1 MPPESYFTSAAV
13 CRRGHVATSDLNRR
27 AHGEWLQHCTVCGAE
42 VLSWCPHCG
51 TRIKGRHIAPAVGAT
66 YVPPEFCDFCGGP
79 FPWVGREGRIY
90 ELENRLLA
98 TEGLDPAIAG
108 RLRDWL
114 DALAAMGPDDYGS
127 AKEVELW
134 QRIRASAPTLWENL
148 GATEH

>member
-1 MPPESYFTSAAV
+1 MPSESYFTSAAV

-66 YVPPEFCDFCGGP
+66 YLPPDFCDFCGAP

-98 TEGLDPAIAG
+98 SEDLDPTVALD
-108 RLRDWL
+108 LRECL
-114 DALAAMGPDDYGS
+114 KALAAMDPDDFGGE
-127 AKEVELW
+127 KEVELW
-134 QRIRASAPTLWENL
+134 QRIRTAAPTLYENL
-148 GATEH
+148 GMTE